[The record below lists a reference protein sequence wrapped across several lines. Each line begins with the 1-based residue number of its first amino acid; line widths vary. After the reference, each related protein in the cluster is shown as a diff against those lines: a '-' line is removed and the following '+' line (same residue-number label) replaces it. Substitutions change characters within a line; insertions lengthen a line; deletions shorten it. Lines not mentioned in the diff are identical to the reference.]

1 MQITIAVIFELF
13 KVKNRTPSSLTDQL
27 SVQIAIFGNQI
38 HHYAATVRSP
48 DEQDSLL
55 LSTDLNKSL
64 EIAWTSNPEEM
75 HRLHCMLSQLLFTW
89 ILSSIYQIPKQFCFN
104 CVLSGKKTNS
114 QGLFRTVTP
123 FNGQESG
130 TRELLVEIEP
140 SITCDWFSVS
150 ENSQQGCIMFLFLSP
165 S

>member
-1 MQITIAVIFELF
+1 
-13 KVKNRTPSSLTDQL
+13 
-27 SVQIAIFGNQI
+27 
-38 HHYAATVRSP
+38 
-48 DEQDSLL
+48 
-55 LSTDLNKSL
+55 
-64 EIAWTSNPEEM
+64 M

-89 ILSSIYQIPKQFCFN
+89 ILSSIYQTPKYRCFN

-150 ENSQQGCIMFLFLSP
+150 MKLATRMYYVFIFVPVVKLSLKETEKV
-165 S
+165 